1 MVFPQKI
8 VLFRYVLIVKARNG
22 LTGPLLGRVPW
33 VPGTRKILSSYVLA
47 PVNFYQITG
56 KQLPS
61 TRKILRPLICGT
73 RGLKFP
79 SRALHRHIWIHD
91 ARKDN
96 IGVFYEF
103 LLHNS

>member
-56 KQLPS
+56 KELPG
-61 TRKILRPLICGT
+61 TRKILTPLICGT
-73 RGLKFP
+73 HGLKFLT
-79 SRALHRHIWIHD
+79 RALFKIKIGHYSDGKILLLD
-91 ARKDN
+91 AM
-96 IGVFYEF
+96 ILYEC
-103 LLHNS
+103 S